1 MCRPVRKSHKRIQ
14 RLSDAPCAGS
24 HLYIKD
30 RKMIFDT
37 HTHYDDKAFQPD
49 RAELMQ
55 KLREN
60 GIGKAVN
67 ASSDWESLENTRILA
82 DQYDFIFAAYGL
94 HPENLDSVPEG
105 MTEAQAL
112 EAIRELLRTP
122 KAVAVGEIGL
132 DYYWEKDPEKQERQ
146 KHWFRL
152 QLQLAREE
160 KLPVIIHSR
169 DAAGDTLRI
178 AREEKLGEIG
188 GVIHCFSYSRE
199 IAAEYLK
206 MGMFLGIG
214 GVVTYKN
221 SRKLKETVEMA
232 PLEQLVLETDCPYLT
247 PVPNRGQRNSSL
259 NLPYVIQAIAE
270 IKGLPAEEVESATWK
285 NAHRLY
291 RMDEI
296 GL

>member
-1 MCRPVRKSHKRIQ
+1 
-14 RLSDAPCAGS
+14 
-24 HLYIKD
+24 
-30 RKMIFDT
+30 MIFDT
-37 HTHYDDKAFQPD
+37 HTHYHDEAFQPD
-49 RAELMQ
+49 RADLMK

-60 GIGKAVN
+60 GIGKVVN
-67 ASSDWESLENTRILA
+67 ASSDWESLENTKALA
-82 DQYDFIFAAYGL
+82 DQYDFVFAAYGL
-94 HPENLDSVPEG
+94 HPENLDSVPDG
-105 MTEAQAL
+105 MTEEQAS
-112 EAIRELLRTP
+112 EAIRNYLSTP

-132 DYYWEKDPEKQERQ
+132 DYYWEKDPVKQEKQ
-146 KHWFRL
+146 KHWFRM
-152 QLQLAREE
+152 QLQMAREE

-169 DAAGDTLRI
+169 DAAEDTLQI
-178 AREEKLGEIG
+178 AKEEKLGEIG

-199 IAAEYLK
+199 IATEYLK
-206 MGMFLGIG
+206 MGMYLGIG

-259 NLPYVIQAIAE
+259 NLPYVIQEIAQ
-270 IKGLPAEEVESATWK
+270 IKGISPEEVEDTTWK

-291 RMDEI
+291 RMDEF